1 MTIVDRK
8 LRFVQEFLRIADDE
22 IIDKLEKLLGSERK
36 KKISKR
42 LDPLTMDEL
51 NKRIDQSEDDFKKG
65 RYCETKDLLKNN
77 HQFQNHTPN

>member
-1 MTIVDRK
+1 MNTVDRK
-8 LRFVQEFLRIADDE
+8 LRFVQEFLRITDDE

-36 KKISKR
+36 KMISKG

-65 RYCETKDLLKNN
+65 RFSETKDLLKRIE
-77 HQFQNHTPN
+77 TWK